1 MRRLVIAGL
10 ALIALVAATPAAT
23 IAPAAMAFDAANDA
37 WERGDYITAL
47 NGYIGLLN
55 APGGER
61 FLEPIALTT
70 GELFETRELTSDGRA
85 PRFSPDG
92 RFLVYETGLETSRR
106 TKVLKNDATR
116 AEVADLPG
124 VSATF
129 SPLMAQVAYLRIPDH
144 EEIRRASQALA
155 AAPLTARNR
164 NQLTQTLTWLIAKHA
179 AIVVRDLGTGREMEL
194 PAPDLLKT
202 GLIFS
207 ADGRLLYFLGGT
219 ESEPDRTD
227 LYVISESAPRPA
239 IVAQADGLKGAPMVD
254 PSGKVLIYVI
264 PTVSPL
270 RRPFANTGESAGAG
284 GAGGQTGVRPGGA
297 GQDAGVQGAMVQSA
311 SDQDAGGG
319 RGGARPSTTFAI
331 VNLAA
336 RKVSVVAG
344 TAPVL
349 SGDGRTLAY
358 IARSGPDYSIM
369 VGSTTGLQTEIKRT
383 PWRLDAP
390 ALSPDGRR
398 VAYQAMV
405 RDDWEIFIADG
416 GGTGERQLTRE
427 IQHDLLPRFIT
438 PDRLFAVM
446 GEARHRRSYLY
457 DLGSASDG
465 HLMRTWSTPD
475 RDLMRSRVF
484 HNNTVRTIA
493 PEYQWAVSPDGTQIL
508 IGAERDGNTVSP
520 ARGVYAVDLR
530 QKVTKAAV
538 LTRLHAN
545 LKTETALKAAGT
557 RAFQPIAAQVRRV
570 ISGASEAR
578 VFGYE
583 KTLFDFDSKHISK
596 PGNRLAA
603 EYLFNTYTSF
613 GYSPEYQWFDPS
625 TLRPF
630 ESLRVAPSQ
639 VEGRD
644 GRPEQGR
651 GATRPSVSPSSSR
664 EEPRAALDGKTANVI
679 ATLRGTVNPE
689 LVYLVSSHFD
699 SVEAGPGAD
708 DDTSGTAAL
717 LEAARVLAGHPM
729 PATIVF
735 ASFTGEEGGLLGSR
749 EFVRRALAA
758 KMKVVGALNN
768 DMIGWT
774 NDHRLDNTIRYSNP
788 GIRDIQHAAAMLFTR
803 LITYDALYFK
813 GTDAVS
819 LYDGYGDVIG
829 GIGSYPVLAS
839 PYYHQASDLL
849 EHENHQ
855 LITETSKTTVA
866 TVMLL
871 ASSPS
876 RLTNL
881 KVDSY
886 TACPPKPGAGPVC
899 AGEGGAAALSWTP
912 APEAGITSYIVAYGT
927 AADPL
932 RHRIVVTQPRAM
944 LPSIAAGTVVSVKA
958 VNARGLEGWDWAKVV
973 VGAPA
978 PTSTSPTAVSGAARQ
993 GIR

>member
-1 MRRLVIAGL
+1 MRRLALAAL
-10 ALIALVAATPAAT
+10 ALIVFVAAMHGAVIGPAST
-23 IAPAAMAFDAANDA
+23 KAFDAANDA
-37 WERGDYITAL
+37 WERGDYISAL
-47 NGYIGLLN
+47 NGYIELLN

-61 FLEPIALTT
+61 LLEPIALTT

-92 RFLVYETGLETSRR
+92 RFIVYETGLETSRR
-106 TKVLKNDATR
+106 TKILKNDGTR

-129 SPLMAQVAYLRIPDH
+129 SPLMAQVAYFRIPNH
-144 EEIRRASQALA
+144 EEIRRASEAIA
-155 AAPLTARNR
+155 AASPTARNR
-164 NQLTQTLTWLIAKHA
+164 NQLTQMLTWLIARHA
-179 AIVVRDLGTGREMEL
+179 AIVVRDLVTGREMEL

-202 GLIFS
+202 GLVFS
-207 ADGRLLYFLGGT
+207 ADGRLLYFLGSA
-219 ESEPDRTD
+219 ESETDRTD
-227 LYVISESAPRPA
+227 VYVISEGAPRPA
-239 IVAQADGLKGAPMVD
+239 IVAQADGLKGAPIVD
-254 PSGKVLIYVI
+254 PSGKFLLYVI
-264 PTVSPL
+264 PTASPFL
-270 RRPFANTGESAGAG
+270 RPVATPDGAGRAGGPGRAGVAGGAG
-284 GAGGQTGVRPGGA
+284 GAGEAEAPEQELV
-297 GQDAGVQGAMVQSA
+297 SA
-311 SDQDAGGG
+311 A
-319 RGGARPSTTFAI
+319 GARTARQPAKFAI
-331 VNLAA
+331 VDLAA
-336 RKVSVVAG
+336 RKVAVVAG

-349 SGDGRTLAY
+349 SGDGKALAY
-358 IARSGPDYSIM
+358 VARSGADYSIM
-369 VGSTTGLQTEIKRT
+369 IGPTSGPAIEIKRT
-383 PWRLDAP
+383 PRPLDAP

-405 RDDWEIFIADG
+405 GDDWEIFIADG
-416 GGTGERQLTRE
+416 GGTGERRLTRE

-438 PDRLFAVM
+438 PDRLLAVM
-446 GEARHRRSYLY
+446 GEPRHRRSYLY
-457 DLGSASDG
+457 DLGSTRDHDA
-465 HLMRTWSTPD
+465 MRI
-475 RDLMRSRVF
+475 RLF

-520 ARGVYAVDLR
+520 ARGVYAVDLKHR
-530 QKVTKAAV
+530 VTKAAV
-538 LTRLHAN
+538 LARLHAN

-557 RAFQPIAAQVRRV
+557 HAFQPIAAQVRRV
-570 ISGASEAR
+570 IAGASEAR

-583 KTLFDFDSKHISK
+583 KALFDFDSKHISK
-596 PGNRLAA
+596 PGNRLAS

-613 GYSPEYQWFDPS
+613 GYAPEYQWFDPS
-625 TLRPF
+625 ALR
-630 ESLRVAPSQ
+630 ESRS
-639 VEGRD
+639 
-644 GRPEQGR
+644 EQGR
-651 GATRPSVSPSSSR
+651 GATRLNAVPGSSAD
-664 EEPRAALDGKTANVI
+664 EPRAAVDRTTANVI

-689 LVYLVSSHFD
+689 LVYIVSSHFD

-708 DDTSGTAAL
+708 DNTSGTAAL

-735 ASFTGEEGGLLGSR
+735 ASFTGEESGLLGSR

-758 KMKVVGALNN
+758 KVKVLGALNN

-803 LITYDALYFK
+803 LVTYDALYFK

-829 GIGSYPVLAS
+829 GIGSYHVLAS
-839 PYYHQASDLL
+839 PHYHQASDLL

-855 LITETSKTTVA
+855 LITETCKTTVA

-886 TACPPKPGAGPVC
+886 TA
-899 AGEGGAAALSWTP
+899 AAVALSWRP
-912 APEAGITSYIVAYGT
+912 AVEAGMTSYVVAYGT

-932 RHRIVVTQPRAM
+932 RHRIIVTQPRVT
-944 LPSIAAGTVVSVKA
+944 LPSIVAGSVVSVKA
-958 VNARGLEGWDWAKVV
+958 VNARGLEGWDWARTAL
-973 VGAPA
+973 GAPA
-978 PTSTSPTAVSGAARQ
+978 PTSTSPAAVSGAARQ